1 MSNPF
6 VKAEELKRYLN
17 FGMRLS
23 GNIAFMAEEYYAF
36 QCKFIGLKEDNY
48 LIFELSSKV
57 MEDLI
62 TRKTTG
68 LDIVVRGFSDTDV
81 GHVIAFKSRIM
92 SIKTIGSWLL
102 FIQYPNQIESKP
114 IRTNKRFKVDIP
126 ADIYVNNRRYAARFI
141 DVSVSGCAL
150 FIKEDKIDIEI
161 GNEMIIEPEMTHIPK
176 PYPKSTVVNM
186 RRHEGGLIVGV
197 ALEKKVVM
205 NDDLKLEV
213 LNHVIETTPR

>member
-6 VKAEELKRYLN
+6 VKAEELKRYLD

-23 GNIAFMAEEYYAF
+23 GNIAFMAEEYYTF

-48 LIFELSSKV
+48 LIFELGSKV

-68 LDIVVRGFSDTDV
+68 LDIIIRGFADTDV
-81 GHVIAFKSRIM
+81 GHVIAFKSHIM

-102 FIQYPNQIESKP
+102 FIQYPNRIESKP
-114 IRTNKRFKVDIP
+114 IRTSKRFKVDIS
-126 ADIYVNNRRYAARFI
+126 ADVYVNDRRYAARFI
-141 DVSVSGCAL
+141 DISVSGCAL
-150 FIKEDKIDIEI
+150 FLKEDSIDIKI
-161 GNEMIIEPEMTHIPK
+161 GNEVIIEPDMTHIPK

-186 RRHEGGLIVGV
+186 RRHGGGLIIGV
-197 ALEKKVVM
+197 ALEKKIVM
-205 NDDLKLEV
+205 NDDLRLEV
-213 LNHVIETTPR
+213 LNHVIESAT